1 MARPSSR
8 RRRKV
13 SPSLV
18 ALSSSAILAVY
29 AAGYTQTRSID
40 DRRDFDTIARL
51 ASATSQTAPS
61 LVPGTPGSRPTPPP
75 LSTPSPYRDGTF
87 AGAGR
92 GPHGTVDVEVV
103 IAGGL
108 IVGAQITE
116 CGTRY
121 PCDRIAPLEEQVV
134 ELQDLLH
141 VTRVTGATDS
151 SSAYVRAVSDA
162 LVKASK

>member
-1 MARPSSR
+1 M
-8 RRRKV
+8 
-13 SPSLV
+13 
-18 ALSSSAILAVY
+18 
-29 AAGYTQTRSID
+29 
-40 DRRDFDTIARL
+40 
-51 ASATSQTAPS
+51 
-61 LVPGTPGSRPTPPP
+61 
-75 LSTPSPYRDGTF
+75 STPSPYRDGTF

>member
-1 MARPSSR
+1 M
-8 RRRKV
+8 
-13 SPSLV
+13 

-29 AAGYTQTRSID
+29 AAGYIQTRSID
-40 DRRDFDTIARL
+40 DRRDLDTIARL
-51 ASATSQTAPS
+51 ASATSQTGLSLAPAA
-61 LVPGTPGSRPTPPP
+61 PGPRPTPPP

-103 IAGGL
+103 VAGGL
-108 IVGAQITE
+108 IVAAQITE

-134 ELQDLLH
+134 QLQDLLH
-141 VTRVTGATDS
+141 MTRVTGATDS

-162 LVKASK
+162 LVKAMK